1 MPSEIRVET
10 VHQGGMRFTTTA
22 RGHALT
28 TDYPIRPGDAGLTPL
43 ELILA
48 ALASCAGSAVAVL
61 LRKAEQPFEALTVE
75 ARGLRR
81 DEHPTLLTE
90 ITLEYAIAGA
100 HVDRAA
106 VERAIALAE
115 ERLCPVWALLKP
127 GTKLASSLRLMAA
140 GPANR

>member
-10 VHQGGMRFTTTA
+10 VHQGGMKFTTTA
-22 RGHALT
+22 RGHAVT
-28 TDYPIRPGDAGLTPL
+28 TDYPIRPGDAGMTPL

-61 LRKAEQPFEALTVE
+61 LRKAEQPFQALSVE
-75 ARGLRR
+75 TRGLRR

-90 ITLEYAIAGA
+90 ITLEYAIAGTPI
-100 HVDRAA
+100 DRAA

-115 ERLCPVWALLKP
+115 EKLCPVWALLEP
-127 GTKLASSLRLMAA
+127 GTKLTSSLRMVS
-140 GPANR
+140 PEPNP